1 MNPFALRAIACTTAL
16 VAAAP
21 LCAQRL
27 PAPDAAA
34 RASQN
39 KLIDAA
45 LADSSAWERLALM
58 ADTFGNRPS
67 GSERLERAID
77 WIVEQMKRDGLENV
91 HTEAVMVPVWERG
104 AESAVMLSPRRDTL
118 HMLGLGRS
126 IGTPAGGITAPVLV
140 VSDFADLRAHAKD
153 ASGKIVLFDFPFST
167 TKPAFEAY
175 GEAVQY
181 RGSGADSAIQFG
193 ALAVLV
199 RSVTPMSLRTPHTGA
214 LHYGDSTKRIPAAA
228 ITVEDAMMLHRM
240 QQRGVQPVVTLTM
253 GARILPMAPSRNV
266 VGEVRGSAH
275 PNEVIVVGGHIDSWD
290 VGQGAMDDGGGSVV
304 AWQAVRLIKK
314 LGLRPRRTVRVV
326 LWTNEESGLAGGRGY
341 ADAHK
346 TEIKDFV
353 LAMESDNG
361 AFAPKGVFV
370 AGSDTVIDAVRA
382 IAAPLARIGAATV
395 QKGGSE
401 ADEGPLNAL
410 GVPALSI
417 DTDDSKYFWYH
428 HTDADT
434 PDKLDPRQMALCS
447 AVIAVVAF
455 GAAW

>member
-1 MNPFALRAIACTTAL
+1 MKTFAPSAIALAAL
-16 VAAAP
+16 LAAAP
-21 LCAQRL
+21 LSAQRI

-45 LADSSAWERLALM
+45 LADSSAWERLALL

-67 GSERLERAID
+67 GSARLEHAID
-77 WIVEQMKRDGLENV
+77 WMVEQMKADGLENV
-91 HTEAVMVPVWERG
+91 HTEAVMVPVWDRG
-104 AESAVMLSPRRDTL
+104 AESAVLMSPRRDTL

-140 VSDFADLRAHAKD
+140 VNDFDDLRAHAHD
-153 ASGKIVLFDFPFST
+153 VAGKIVLFDFPFPT
-167 TKPAFEAY
+167 GEPAFEAY
-175 GEAVQY
+175 GAAVQY

-193 ALAVLV
+193 AVAVLV

-240 QQRGVQPVVTLTM
+240 QKRGERPLVTLTM
-253 GARILPMAPSRNV
+253 GARNLPLAPSRNV
-266 VGEVRGSAH
+266 VGEVRGSER

-290 VGQGAMDDGGGSVV
+290 VGQGAMDDGAGSVV
-304 AWQAVRLIKK
+304 AWQAVKLIKK

-326 LWTNEESGLAGGRGY
+326 LWTNEESGLAGGRAY

-346 TEIKDFV
+346 AEVKDMV

-361 AFAPKGVFV
+361 AFTPHGVFV
-370 AGSDTVIDAVRA
+370 SGSDTVIAA
-382 IAAPLARIGAATV
+382 IKTVIAPLERIGVTTV
-395 QKGGSE
+395 RKGESE
-401 ADEGPLNAL
+401 ADEGPLNVL
-410 GVPALSI
+410 GVPALSL

-428 HTDADT
+428 HTYADT
-434 PDKLDPRQMALCS
+434 PDKLDPRQMAMCS

-455 GAAW
+455 GAAY